1 MAEINV
7 KLDRIL
13 ISLEKLTTRIDVL
26 ENSVTAT
33 HNYVSKLDQK
43 LSQRCDELECAIK
56 QKTDSTMFVDLKN
69 KVEIL
74 EAKLEFFS
82 EKEKKHS

>member
-13 ISLEKLTTRIDVL
+13 ISLEKPTTRIDVL

-43 LSQRCDELECAIK
+43 LSQRCE
-56 QKTDSTMFVDLKN
+56 TDSTMFVDLKN